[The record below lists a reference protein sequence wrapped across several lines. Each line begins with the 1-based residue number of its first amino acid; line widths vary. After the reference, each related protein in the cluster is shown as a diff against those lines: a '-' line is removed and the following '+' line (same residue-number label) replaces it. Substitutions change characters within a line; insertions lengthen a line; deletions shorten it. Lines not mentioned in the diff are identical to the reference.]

1 MKTPQRFRAIPRTA
15 AMAMAVAASLVLAAC
30 GGGSSGSGKGGGDIK
45 VGVIAALTGIAA
57 PYGVQ
62 SVNSFQM
69 GVADLNA
76 AGGINGR
83 KVTVEVLD
91 NRSKPEEVPALMRRL
106 VSGGANVIVG
116 ASSSPVTVTAAQT
129 ADQLKVPL
137 IVPMEAAD
145 SIIGTGRKYV
155 FKLAPS
161 ILADN
166 GWAAQSV
173 RAVMQGAQK
182 KGETP
187 KTAMLIYASA
197 GAYPDAEKAWTG
209 TFQKEYPGVKVL
221 DSISYDEATT
231 TDFAPLVSQAKNANP
246 DILLF
251 GGNPQGVFLF
261 YPALARSGWKPKAT
275 VGVLGGNTNAQF
287 IPTVGAISDGDV
299 AGNYWTSLLKS
310 ADGAKHTPQSYSEDY
325 KAKYNG
331 QTPDGVGAYYYAS
344 VGVLADALASASNP
358 DDKES
363 ITSALRSV
371 DISGI
376 NGDKHGL
383 WIISH
388 GVKFDA
394 KGTNERATGLVTQ
407 IQGGKY
413 VPVFPADAA
422 ASATVYPRP

>member
-1 MKTPQRFRAIPRTA
+1 MKPPQRSRTRCRSI
-15 AMAMAVAASLVLAAC
+15 AVALAASLVLSAC
-30 GGGSSGSGKGGGDIK
+30 GGGSSGGSEGGGDIK

-69 GVADLNA
+69 GIADLNA

-83 KVTVEVLD
+83 KLTVEVLD

-106 VSGGANVIVG
+106 ASGGANVIVG
-116 ASSSPVTVTAAQT
+116 ASSSPVTITAAQT

-145 SIIGTGRKYV
+145 DIIGAGRKYV

-161 ILADN
+161 VLADN

-173 RAVMQGAQK
+173 RAVMGAAEK

-197 GAYPDAEKAWTG
+197 GAFPDAKEAWSRTL
-209 TFQKEYPGVKVL
+209 QKEYPGVKVL
-221 DSISYDEATT
+221 DSTSYDEAAT
-231 TDFAPLVSQAKNANP
+231 TDFAPLVSKAKNANP

-251 GGNPQGVFLF
+251 GGNPQGAFLF

-287 IPTVGAISDGDV
+287 IPTVGAIADGDIT
-299 AGNYWTSLLKS
+299 GNYWTSLLKS
-310 ADGAKHTPQSYSEDY
+310 ADGAKHTPQGYADAY
-325 KAKYNG
+325 KAKYKG

-344 VGVLADALASASNP
+344 VGVLADALSAAGNP

-363 ITSALRSV
+363 ITSALRAV
-371 DISGI
+371 DIAGI
-376 NGDKHGL
+376 NGDKNGL
-383 WIISH
+383 WIVSH

-394 KGTNERATGLVTQ
+394 KGTNERAIGLVTQ
-407 IQGGKY
+407 VQDGKY
-413 VPVFPADAA
+413 VPVYPADAA
-422 ASATVYPRP
+422 ANSTVYPRP

>member
-1 MKTPQRFRAIPRTA
+1 MKTPQRFRTIPRTA
-15 AMAMAVAASLVLAAC
+15 AVAMATVASLALAAC
-30 GGGSSGSGKGGGDIK
+30 GGGSANSGKGGGDIK

-83 KVTVEVLD
+83 KVSVEVLD

-116 ASSSPVTVTAAQT
+116 ASSSPVTITAAQT

-173 RAVMQGAQK
+173 RAVMQGAEK

-197 GAYPDAEKAWTG
+197 GAYPDAQKAWSG

-251 GGNPQGVFLF
+251 GGNPQGAFLF

-310 ADGAKHTPQSYSEDY
+310 ADGAKHTPQSYSDEY

-344 VGVLADALASASNP
+344 VGLLADALSAASNP

-422 ASATVYPRP
+422 ATSTVYPRP